1 MSLDIISH
9 LYLSY
14 VLIRTILDIKNFDG
28 AVIGIML
35 DYSMVISENL
45 LEAFEQAT
53 QVEKSL
59 VSFERCEA
67 YMKLPCENYENE
79 KLKEKIYELSDKT
92 WPSEGKIKFE
102 NFSMKYRNDCNLA
115 LKNINIELNPG
126 EKIGVIGRTG
136 SGKSSL
142 SLSLFRI
149 IEAFNGKI
157 EIDGYDIH
165 DIPLKK
171 LRRSISIVPQELFLL
186 EGTLKM
192 NLDPL
197 NLYTESEINEVLKN
211 VKLYEMLE
219 HDNINKDTIL
229 NGINTE
235 IKEYGNNLSF
245 GCRQLLCV
253 ARAILRKSKI
263 LILDE
268 ATSSVDQKTEDIIKH
283 AFDTMFKD
291 STVITITHKI
301 NTVKSCDRVI
311 IMNEGEIIEVGKP
324 EDLIK
329 DTNSKF
335 NNLYYKY
342 SENS

>member
-115 LKNINIELNPG
+115 LKNINIELNP
-126 EKIGVIGRTG
+126 R
-136 SGKSSL
+136 
-142 SLSLFRI
+142 
-149 IEAFNGKI
+149 
-157 EIDGYDIH
+157 
-165 DIPLKK
+165 
-171 LRRSISIVPQELFLL
+171 
-186 EGTLKM
+186 
-192 NLDPL
+192 
-197 NLYTESEINEVLKN
+197 
-211 VKLYEMLE
+211 
-219 HDNINKDTIL
+219 
-229 NGINTE
+229 
-235 IKEYGNNLSF
+235 
-245 GCRQLLCV
+245 
-253 ARAILRKSKI
+253 
-263 LILDE
+263 
-268 ATSSVDQKTEDIIKH
+268 
-283 AFDTMFKD
+283 
-291 STVITITHKI
+291 
-301 NTVKSCDRVI
+301 
-311 IMNEGEIIEVGKP
+311 
-324 EDLIK
+324 
-329 DTNSKF
+329 
-335 NNLYYKY
+335 
-342 SENS
+342 